1 MFILF
6 FLVIFLCVIVL
17 VIFLFIEILFLK
29 NGIEYIVFE
38 VIFVFGMVGLIMGLI
53 LDLIVFGK
61 LVIIFLMFVGC
72 VGVYMVLLL
81 LIKKGLES

>member
-1 MFILF
+1 MF